1 MNARATLGAT
11 ALFAVLS
18 ACDPETVYTPAP
30 NAAVSI
36 NVAPLELSGVGRA
49 DYAISVSTTA
59 GPVWS
64 QAHIDSDQY
73 GDGLGSISYVGP
85 CDASE
90 PAHTVTL
97 VLNALYDENNEL
109 IDPDSYRNPTPISM
123 PVTCLPNRDVPV
135 NFDLVILRDAQQGFF
150 DIAVSF
156 DDLFCSAKLDC
167 EDDEG
172 NDLHLLLDGDTRGTT
187 LVLAF
192 ACTAGPEAD
201 VDTWLYLDDLVVDC
215 TNNTFDAVVDPSLGP
230 GNVTPSGNGGGLL
243 FGAGVYRGEEQ
254 LASKGYW
261 NVALGLDTT
270 KLTAAGTCRL
280 TTRGTASDGPLPNNS
295 TRLGATW
302 PVITWDAQ
310 IVAGGRRVCDQNA
323 VNALGS
329 AVQTVYSDPAVP
341 QAFDHGFERGSST
354 VVTPG
359 LCGDAC
365 FVSSV
370 EPATGVGTTGGQVV
384 LSGVFSPNDPTC
396 ADCDLQVLPGGAS
409 LPAVFDVSAG
419 TVTFTAPAGANDLA
433 VALVVGLELIPLET
447 LVVGNDGLL
456 TTQTTTSIPVPRRAP
471 AVTSV
476 SGCLDDQ
483 GNAAA
488 GCSTAGGEFLTIVG
502 TDYGPSA
509 AGVVVTVGG
518 LPCAG
523 VAMITPHTR
532 LGCTL
537 PAGSG
542 FDQEVVVTVA
552 GRPSSPSGSLS
563 YFGPSILDDS
573 LLCDSGCTTSGGSP
587 ITATLGDDARI
598 RFQTRFAGTDASAIT
613 AAVGNGSVSFPCGG
627 LVVESANAMT
637 QTQVLS
643 CTVDAGA
650 VGADLRI
657 TVAVGV
663 ATSRP
668 SNDRLSTPPPSIRP
682 NTLRL
687 GNGTPGSTV
696 TGTMNGGDLIAFEAD
711 HIGTR
716 PELVEVKYGPSGG
729 PYLKA
734 CTAMTIDGALVTC
747 TTSPGS
753 GDSYVFTVR
762 ALDQTS
768 PEGTDTFAYPAQA
781 EVIKVSGCPV
791 DTLDRTLDCPTA
803 GGPFLTFTGSGFTP
817 DLRILVDGVPC
828 PGTVVYSPISAQCV
842 LPAGSGDATLTFIT
856 GLVVSSTQSVLSYA
870 APTLTSVSG
879 CTDLG
884 ATTYACSTIGGTQL
898 TLVGSNFG
906 ASGARVTIGGE
917 PCTGVNHDPTSP
929 HTQLTCTLPGGAGM
943 NQAVLVD
950 NGRVSNTGRLSY
962 AP

>member
-1 MNARATLGAT
+1 MNARATLGA
-11 ALFAVLS
+11 AAVYAVFS

-36 NVAPLELSGVGRA
+36 NVAPLKLSGVGRA
-49 DYAISVSTTA
+49 DYAISVSTPG

-64 QAHIDSDQY
+64 QAHIDSDRY
-73 GDGLGSISYVGP
+73 GDGRGSISYVGP
-85 CDASE
+85 CDASA

-97 VLNALYDENNEL
+97 VLNALYDENNEP
-109 IDPDSYRNPTPISM
+109 IDADSYRNPTPISM

-172 NDLHLLLDGDTRGTT
+172 NDLHLLHDGDKRGTT

-201 VDTWLYLDDLVVDC
+201 VDTWLYLDDIVVDC
-215 TNNTFDAVVDPSLGP
+215 TNNTFDAEVDPSLGP
-230 GNVTPSGNGGGLL
+230 GNVTPSGNSGGLL

-270 KLTAAGTCRL
+270 KLAAAGTCRL
-280 TTRGTASDGPLPNNS
+280 TTRGTASDGPLTNNA
-295 TRLGATW
+295 TRLGSTW
-302 PVITWDAQ
+302 PVITWDEQ
-310 IVAGGRRVCDQNA
+310 IVAGGRRVCDQNE
-323 VNALGS
+323 VNVLGS
-329 AVQTVYSDPAVP
+329 AVQTVYSDPAIP
-341 QAFDHGFERGSST
+341 QAFDHGFQRGSST

-359 LCGDAC
+359 LCGAAC
-365 FVSSV
+365 FVSAV
-370 EPATGVGTTGGQVV
+370 EPATGVATTGGQVV
-384 LSGVFSPNDPTC
+384 LRGVFSPNDPTC
-396 ADCDLQVLPGGAS
+396 AECDLQVVPGGAS

-419 TVTFTAPAGANDLA
+419 TVTFTAPAGATELT
-433 VALVVGLELIPLET
+433 VALVVGLELIPLES

-471 AVTSV
+471 TVTSV
-476 SGCLDDQ
+476 AGCLEDQ
-483 GNAAA
+483 GNVAASCA
-488 GCSTAGGEFLTIVG
+488 TVGGESLSIVG
-502 TDYGPSA
+502 TDFGPSA
-509 AGVVVTVGG
+509 AGVSVTVGG
-518 LPCAG
+518 VPCAG
-523 VAMITPHTR
+523 VVMVTPHTR
-532 LGCTL
+532 LRCVS

-563 YFGPSILDDS
+563 YFGPSIIDNFLS
-573 LLCDSGCTTSGGSP
+573 CDSGCTISGTSP
-587 ITATLGDDARI
+587 VIATLQGNARI
-598 RFQTRFAGTDASAIT
+598 RFQTRFAGANASAIT
-613 AAVGNGSVSFPCGG
+613 AAVGSGVVSFPCGG
-627 LVVESANAMT
+627 VAVESANDIS
-637 QTQVLS
+637 QIQVLS

-650 VGADLRI
+650 VGSDLRI
-657 TVAVGV
+657 TVAVGG

-668 SNDRLSTPPPSIRP
+668 SNDRLSAPPPSIRP
-682 NTLRL
+682 GTLRL
-687 GNGTPGSTV
+687 GNGTPGTTV
-696 TGTMNGGDLIAFEAD
+696 TGTLNGGDSITFEAD

-716 PELVEVKYGPSGG
+716 PELVAVNFGPSGG
-729 PYLKA
+729 PYLQT
-734 CTAMTIDGALVTC
+734 CTAVTISGALVSCRTA
-747 TTSPGS
+747 PGS
-753 GDSYVFTVR
+753 GDNYVFTLRV
-762 ALDQTS
+762 LDQTS
-768 PEGTDTFAYPAQA
+768 VESTDTFNYPAQA
-781 EVIKVSGCPV
+781 VVDRVSGCPG
-791 DTLDRTLDCPTA
+791 DILERTVDCPTQ
-803 GGPFLTFTGSGFTP
+803 GGPFLTFTGSGFMP

-828 PGTVVYSPISAQCV
+828 PGTVVYSSSFAQCV
-842 LPAGSGDATLTFIT
+842 LPAGAGDAILTFIT

-870 APTLTSVSG
+870 APMLTSVSG

-884 ATTYACSTIGGTQL
+884 ATTYDCSTGGGTQL
-898 TLVGSNFG
+898 TLVGTNFG
-906 ASGARVTIGGE
+906 ATGAHVTVGGA
-917 PCTGVNHDPTSP
+917 PCVGVSHDLTSP
-929 HTQLTCTLPGGAGM
+929 HTQLTCTLPVGAGM